1 MEVNILNLVDSHTRD
16 LQKIITEIC
25 SNLTNEQAIIFTTIL
40 RSKLDKISLGEKE

>member
-25 SNLTNEQAIIFTTIL
+25 SDLNEEQAVIFTTIL